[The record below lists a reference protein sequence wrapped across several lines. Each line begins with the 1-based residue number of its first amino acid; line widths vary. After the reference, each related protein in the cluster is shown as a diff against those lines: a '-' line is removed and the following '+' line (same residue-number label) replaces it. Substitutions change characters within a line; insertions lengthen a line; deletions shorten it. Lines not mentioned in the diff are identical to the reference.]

1 MNVQIKYIEAQAN
14 SNIKRRGGVILKGAA
29 RTERQPVHLLFLID
43 TSGSM
48 EDQNK
53 LVNVK
58 KSMSFI
64 LPLLTER
71 DQISLVTFDDA
82 AKTHLTRN
90 AVNGENKQALEYKI
104 QQIRTDGSTN
114 LSAGL
119 LTAGGIFEQG
129 LAEAAERKQGIIVLT
144 DGHANM
150 GIRDEAQ
157 LLELV
162 RTQLLTKNPG
172 LSLTTVAYGE
182 DHNADLLSKMSI
194 EGGGSYN
201 IVKNLEDVA
210 SVFGEILGGLL
221 SISAQM
227 VEVSFPPEVEVETV
241 YPKEVLEGGV
251 TCVRIGDLYAEA
263 EQTVLFKSS
272 PDQGPIRVTGVALP
286 GFDRVDIR
294 QQPELLAQD
303 AEPDATLKMAD
314 YRNQVSKLLKDS
326 RLSAR
331 PRAEIAR
338 EAQDLKMLLETS
350 SFHENMLVQMMIE
363 DLNNI
368 IQISTAAPSHYGLAP
383 TVTSHMAQH
392 ETYLGVARGLRSPT
406 NTISASSAPA
416 APRRARRS
424 RGVGAAAAPSMAPD
438 FEEVHAAAPPY
449 EEDPAL
455 TPVAPVLSAQTS
467 IFSNDVQRHITNT
480 LRTMSQQPE

>member
-1 MNVQIKYIEAQAN
+1 MNVQIKYIESQISSTA
-14 SNIKRRGGVILKGAA
+14 KRRGGIILKGAA

-48 EDQNK
+48 EQDNK

-58 KSMSFI
+58 KSMNFI
-64 LPLLTER
+64 LPLLTDQ
-71 DQISLVTFDDA
+71 DQISLVTFDDT

-90 AVNGENKQALEYKI
+90 AVTAENKQALEYKI
-104 QQIRTDGSTN
+104 QQIKTDGSTN

-119 LTAGGIFEQG
+119 LTAGSIFEQPQTDTVD
-129 LAEAAERKQGIIVLT
+129 RKQGIIVLT

-150 GIRDEAQ
+150 GIRDEVQ
-157 LLELV
+157 LLQLV
-162 RTQLLTKNPG
+162 RTQLLAKTPG

-221 SISAQM
+221 SVSAQM
-227 VEVSFPPEVEVETV
+227 IEVHFPPDVEVDTL

-263 EQTVLFKSS
+263 EQTLLFKSS
-272 PDQGPIRVTGVALP
+272 PDQGAIRITGVSLP
-286 GFDRVDIR
+286 TFERVDIR
-294 QQPELLAQD
+294 QEPELLAQGV
-303 AEPDATLKMAD
+303 EPDATLKMAD
-314 YRNQVSKLLKDS
+314 YRNQVSRLLKDS
-326 RLSAR
+326 RLNSR
-331 PRAEIAR
+331 PRTNIIQ
-338 EAQDLKMLLETS
+338 EASDLKMLLEAS

-363 DLNNI
+363 DLTNI
-368 IQISTAAPSHYGLAP
+368 ISINGNPHSQYGLDAA
-383 TVTSHMAQH
+383 VTSHITQH

-406 NTISASSAPA
+406 ATLHAHSSAPRAPARRAARSHGVASLDPDMVAAMASMDEPQSPTLTSA
-416 APRRARRS
+416 AP
-424 RGVGAAAAPSMAPD
+424 
-438 FEEVHAAAPPY
+438 E
-449 EEDPAL
+449 
-455 TPVAPVLSAQTS
+455 LSEQVS
-467 IFSNDVQRHITNT
+467 IFSNAVQRHITST
-480 LRTMSQQPE
+480 LRTMSQQP